1 MKQKYSKL
9 FSEKKSFCFSDK
21 AIIYFGKVMMTSHE
35 KYDEFFPLLTL
46 EGRKI
51 LLVFL
56 SDHNKPSLNLT
67 NILRAAFLH
76 TEGF

>member
-1 MKQKYSKL
+1 
-9 FSEKKSFCFSDK
+9 
-21 AIIYFGKVMMTSHE
+21 MMTSHE